1 MRSGRP
7 AATWSYP
14 AEMMSAYP
22 KVVAIGGGTG
32 LAALLRG
39 LKHFPVEITAIVT
52 VADDGGSSGRLQRD
66 WQVPPP
72 GDIRNVLI
80 ALSEAEGI
88 YRDLLEFRFQ
98 SVQGDHALD
107 GHSMGNLLLT
117 ALFSLTGGDFVKAVE
132 HMGRVLQI
140 KGRVLPVCPHATVL
154 HAELEDGRL
163 VSHESELASHG
174 SKIRRVFYDQ
184 SFLAEPQ
191 AIDAIFD
198 ADVIVFGPGSLYTS
212 VMPNLLLKEI
222 AAAINANTSADKVYI
237 CNIMTE
243 HGETDGMSAS
253 QHLQAI
259 LDHGI
264 SRIDKIIVNDESI
277 PQDYLERYHAEDA
290 DPVVNDYGALEAMG
304 VDVIRSRIADLRL
317 EGVRH
322 DSIKTAASLYSIA
335 LRHQN

>member
-1 MRSGRP
+1 
-7 AATWSYP
+7 
-14 AEMMSAYP
+14 MSKQYP

-32 LAALLRG
+32 LSSLLRG
-39 LKHFPVEITAIVT
+39 LKHFPLELTAIVT

-66 WQVPPP
+66 WNVPPP
-72 GDIRNVLI
+72 GDIRNVLM

-88 YRDLLEFRFQ
+88 YRDLLEFRFR
-98 SVQGDHALD
+98 SESGTHALD

-117 ALFSLTGGDFVKAVE
+117 ALYSLTHGDFPKAVE
-132 HMGRVLQI
+132 HMGTVLRI

-163 VSHESELASHG
+163 VSKESEIASFG
-174 SKIRRVFYDQ
+174 SKVCRVFYD
-184 SFLAEPQ
+184 SPVSAEPQ
-191 AIDAIFD
+191 AIEAIFA
-198 ADVIVFGPGSLYTS
+198 ADVIVLGPGSLYTS
-212 VMPNLLLKEI
+212 VMPNLLVKEV
-222 AAAINANTSADKVYI
+222 AAAINANTLADKVYV

-264 SRIDKIIVNDESI
+264 KRIDKIIVNDESI
-277 PQDYLERYHAEDA
+277 PQNFLDRYLAEA
-290 DPVVNDYGALEAMG
+290 ALPVVNDYEQLDALG
-304 VDVIRSRIADLRL
+304 VETIRSRIVELGK

-322 DSIKTAASLYSIA
+322 DAIKTAASVYSIA
-335 LRHQN
+335 LRHQQ